1 MKRILHSISVMV
13 VLFMTCMLTLH
24 AQEQLIK
31 GSIKDAMT
39 GEPLIGASIKIK
51 GTSKGSITDMD
62 GNFELQAT
70 PTSLL
75 QVSYI
80 GYKTTEIN
88 VNNQN
93 VISIKLEP
101 DATEMEEL
109 VVVGLGVERD
119 ERSLGYAV
127 QEVSSDDL
135 GAVTSSSNVMNNLA
149 GKVAGVQINQVGG
162 SPGSSSNVVIRGNAI
177 LDGSNQPL
185 YVIDGIP
192 MNNSN
197 VSNANDGDSG
207 GIDTGDGMSG
217 INAEDIES
225 INVLKGPAATAIYGS
240 RGINGVIMITTKSG
254 KGGQKGIGVDFSH
267 SSTISTLGITPD
279 NQEEYAHGTN
289 GMFPTD
295 PRRDYGMWG
304 PKVTPGLTTDKYYDG
319 EERTVQFYDNYDL
332 FFKPSYTAN
341 TNVALTKVSD
351 AGTLRFSY
359 SNMSNN
365 GNTDNQSY
373 ERNTF
378 SLRGTS
384 DITDKFH
391 IDARMNYIKEEAYNR
406 PYMGNNVNNY
416 MSNMNAIPNTY
427 DITWM
432 KDYKDDEGR
441 PIGYNENNENP
452 YWTMYE
458 TKFHDTKDRILGMA
472 SATYDI
478 TDHLKVQGRAGTD
491 YTAWRADVLEP
502 LYTPWYESGRAYERT
517 QLDREDN
524 FDAMLMYDNQFGKFD
539 VVANVGTSYMHI
551 YRRYSDTGSS
561 NFSDPLQQN
570 PQSGS
575 DRFASYNTY
584 EKAISSVYATAS
596 IGYDGYLFLDVS
608 GRNDW
613 SSTLPLDNNSYFY
626 PSISGSWVFSDMD
639 WTVPDWLTFG
649 KVRASW
655 AKVGSDTDPYM
666 LQQYYQID
674 GQTQDGLQT
683 GAIYGNTINNSQ
695 LKPSMQTSY
704 ELGMNLRMFDDR
716 VNLDMTYY
724 NSSSVDQI
732 MKVRIP
738 ESSGYEDA
746 IINAGEIINKGVE
759 VALGY
764 HVIRKQDLNWHTQV
778 NFAYNY
784 NEVVSLSEG
793 VDQYLVGEGPVNI
806 VAAPGQAYGTIMG
819 TAYKRD
825 DNGNIIVNE
834 DGMPMVEDGYQQ
846 IGNGVQPFM
855 VGWVNQFQ
863 YKNIS
868 FGMVI
873 DAKFGGDIY
882 SSTNANMYS
891 NGKHQDTADGR
902 NTMHETGVYNPGGMV
917 YENGEPFEGFTT
929 DQDLQNYYQ
938 TTAGI
943 DEAHVYDASYIR
955 ISEISVGYTF
965 PKTMVS
971 SAKMQNLQLS
981 FVASNLGYL
990 WKSTDNIDP
999 AASFS
1004 YGNAQGMEVGSYPL
1018 PRTFGLKLNAKF

>member
-1 MKRILHSISVMV
+1 MYKFLRAIVSILI
-13 VLFMTCMLTLH
+13 VLSTTCTVY
-24 AQEQLIK
+24 AQEQTIN
-31 GSIKDAMT
+31 GVIKDSMT
-39 GEPLIGASIKIK
+39 DEPLIGASVKIK
-51 GTSKGSITDMD
+51 GTTLGTITDFD
-62 GNFELQAT
+62 GKFKLAASPTAELQI
-70 PTSLL
+70 
-75 QVSYI
+75 SYI
-80 GYKTTEIN
+80 GYETLEIN
-88 VNNQN
+88 VNNRSS
-93 VISIKLEP
+93 IEIKLAS
-101 DATEMEEL
+101 DATEMQEL

-127 QEVSSDDL
+127 QEVSGDDL
-135 GAVTSSSNVMNNLA
+135 GAVTGSSNVMNNLS

-162 SPGSSSNVVIRGNAI
+162 SPGSSSNVVIRGNAM

-197 VSNANDGDSG
+197 IANANDADNG
-207 GIDTGDGMSG
+207 GVDTGDGMSG
-217 INAEDIES
+217 VNAEDIES
-225 INVLKGPAATAIYGS
+225 MSVLKGPAATAIYGS

-254 KGGQKGIGVDFSH
+254 KGGQKGLGVDFSH
-267 SSTISTLGITPD
+267 TSTVSTLGITPD
-279 NQEEYAHGTN
+279 NQETYAHGTN
-289 GMFPTD
+289 GNFASD
-295 PRRDYGMWG
+295 PQRDYGMWG
-304 PKVTPGLTTDKYYDG
+304 PKVTPGMTTDAYYDG
-319 EERTVQFYDNYDL
+319 KERTVQFYDNYDE
-332 FFKPSYTAN
+332 FFKPSYTAT
-341 TNVALTKVSD
+341 TNVSLTKVTDESSV
-351 AGTLRFSY
+351 RFSY

-365 GNTDNQSY
+365 GNVDNQSY

-378 SLRGTS
+378 TLRGTS
-384 DITDKFH
+384 DLSDKLH
-391 IDARMNYIKEEAYNR
+391 LDARMNYIKEDALNR
-406 PYMGNNVNNY
+406 PSMGNSVNNY
-416 MSNMNAIPNTY
+416 MGYMNSIPNTY
-427 DITWM
+427 DVNWM
-432 KDYKDDEGR
+432 KDYKDEDGR
-441 PIGYNENNENP
+441 PVGYNTINENP

-458 TKFHDTKDRILGMA
+458 TSFEDSKDRFMGMA
-472 SATYDI
+472 SLTYDF
-478 TDHLKVQGRAGTD
+478 TDHLKLQGRAGTD
-491 YTAWRADVLEP
+491 YTSWRAEVLDP

-524 FDAMLMYDNQFGKFD
+524 FDGLLTYSNRFGKWD
-539 VVANVGTSYMHI
+539 VVGNFGASYMHI
-551 YRRYSDTGSS
+551 ERKYTDTGSS

-570 PQSGS
+570 PMSGS
-575 DRFASYNTY
+575 DRFATY
-584 EKAISSVYATAS
+584 DTYQKAIGSVYATAS

-639 WTVPDWLTFG
+639 WDTPEWLTFG
-649 KVRASW
+649 KMRASW

-674 GQTQDGLQT
+674 GQSQDGLQT
-683 GAIYGNTINNSQ
+683 GNIYGNTINNSA

-704 ELGMNLRMFDDR
+704 EIGMNLRMFDDKL
-716 VNLDMTYY
+716 NLDMAYY

-759 VALGY
+759 ISLGY
-764 HVIRKQDLNWHTQV
+764 DILRKKDLNWHTQV

-806 VAAPGQAYGTIMG
+806 VAAPGQSYGTIMG
-819 TAYKRD
+819 SAYKRD
-825 DNGNIIVNE
+825 SNGNIIVNE
-834 DGMPMVEDGYQQ
+834 DGIPQVEDGYQQ

-863 YKNIS
+863 YKNIT

-902 NTMHETGVYNPGGMV
+902 NTMHETGVYNPGNLV
-917 YENGEPFEGFTT
+917 YENGEPFNGFTN

-938 TTAGI
+938 ATAGV
-943 DEAHVYDASYIR
+943 DEEHVYDASYIR
-955 ISEISVGYTF
+955 ISEISIGYTF

-971 SAKMQNLQLS
+971 KAKMQNLQLS

-990 WKSTDNIDP
+990 WKSTENIDP